1 MSSLGFL
8 MSHSVRSKAKNK
20 FRITIE
26 IDAYDDFNPFQ
37 INWKKLFELNENERV
52 KAYVEDLNS

>member
-1 MSSLGFL
+1 